1 MPRNLIETLNGE
13 GKVFE
18 GKEFV
23 ADVSYVAR
31 VYQNYSETRLLNG
44 GMTRTKIGED
54 VEIQINPFSS
64 IGFLLGK
71 CLTLQMSDGR
81 KQDFF
86 PVSSNG
92 ECRATGGMH

>member
-23 ADVSYVAR
+23 ADVSYVVW
-31 VYQNYSETRLLNG
+31 VYQNYSETKLLNG
-44 GMTRTKIGED
+44 GMTRTVIGND
-54 VEIQINPFSS
+54 AEIQINPYSS
-64 IGFLLGK
+64 VGALLGK

-86 PVSSNG
+86 PASSNG
-92 ECRATGGMH
+92 ECRARGGPY